1 MGVGK
6 KRNPYTP
13 QQKLWIK
20 LLVSGASRK
29 EIVEQVFHVDFDN
42 DPAGVNRADQSMHRW
57 KSHPDYEKEWM
68 AAYKEVWG
76 RITIKAMKEL
86 NNGLDDKDLPWR
98 RTQHVN
104 MALTYGTK
112 MMLGDDANT
121 VKVQITGMPE
131 LGTPDQDDQ

>member
-1 MGVGK
+1 MAA
-6 KRNPYTP
+6 PYRKPFTP
-13 QQKLWIK
+13 MQKLWIRC
-20 LLVSGASRK
+20 VVAGDSRA
-29 EIVEQVFHVDFDN
+29 EILDKVFHTTPDDTTKAHN
-42 DPAGVNRADQSMHRW
+42 ADCCMWRW
-57 KSHPDYEKEWM
+57 RKHPDYEKEWYS
-68 AAYKEVWG
+68 AYREIWG
-76 RITIKAMKEL
+76 EITVEAMREL
-86 NNGLDDKDLPWR
+86 RNGMRDKDLPWR